1 MAAIHVT
8 KENFEEEVLHS
19 DKPVLV
25 DFWASWCGPCQM
37 MGPIIEECSEE
48 TDKVKFAKVNV
59 NEEPELA
66 EQFGVE
72 NIPAF
77 VLIKD
82 GVEQKRTIG
91 FMQKEYVLDFI
102 K

>member
-1 MAAIHVT
+1 MAAIHLT
-8 KENFEEEVLHS
+8 KENFEGEVLRS

-25 DFWASWCGPCQM
+25 DFWAAWCGPCQM
-37 MGPIIEECSEE
+37 MGPIIEELSEE
-48 TDKVKFAKVNV
+48 VADVKFAKVNV

-66 EQFGVE
+66 ERFGVE

-77 VLIKD
+77 ILIKD

-91 FMQKEYVLDFI
+91 FMQKQYVLDFI